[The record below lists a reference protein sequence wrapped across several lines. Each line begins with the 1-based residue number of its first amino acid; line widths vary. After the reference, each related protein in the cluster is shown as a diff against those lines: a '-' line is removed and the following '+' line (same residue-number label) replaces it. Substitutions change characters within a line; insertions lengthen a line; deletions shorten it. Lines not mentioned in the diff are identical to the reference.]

1 MLHALICTD
10 KPGSLDLRL
19 ATRPA
24 HVAWLEGLNAAG
36 KLAFAGPVLG
46 GDDKPDG
53 SLVVVDAVDRA
64 AAEALAAE
72 DPYARAGLFE
82 RVEIRPF
89 NWVFNRPA
97 ES

>member
-10 KPGSLDLRL
+10 KPASLDLRL

-24 HVAWLEGLNAAG
+24 HVAWLDGLNAAG
-36 KLAFAGPVLG
+36 RLAFAGPFLG

-53 SLVVVDAVDRA
+53 SLVVVEAVDRA
-64 AAEALAAE
+64 AAETLAAE

-89 NWVFNRPA
+89 NWVFNRP
-97 ES
+97 SGR